1 MTNLLIKLFIKDYKN
16 IKDENV
22 RKKYG
27 ELGSF
32 IGISSNVAL
41 FIIKF
46 LVGLVINSVAIMADS
61 FNNLSDSL
69 SSIITLVGFK
79 LGAKPADEEHPFGHG
94 RMEYISGLVVSF
106 IIMLIGFEFLRTSF
120 FKILAPE
127 NISFS
132 YVTIFILLIT
142 VLIKIW
148 QAFFNKKIGKLI
160 NSHSLIATATDSRND
175 VIVTSVTILSL
186 IIFKIFNINLD
197 GYFGIIVA
205 LFLIYSGFNL
215 ARETLSPLLGEAI
228 DSELAERIK
237 SIALSYDN
245 VIGVHDILVHNYGP
259 NKSIASLHVEVPS
272 NVDINKSHEIID
284 LIEKQIQDELNIFLT
299 IHMDPVNVND
309 ERIQT
314 IVSTIQNV
322 FKNYDEELDTH
333 DHRIVDGENII
344 NFIFDLVIPY
354 NFSKEKEKSLI
365 SDIKANVKALDSRYK
380 CIINI
385 EKSFI
390 NK

>member
-1 MTNLLIKLFIKDYKN
+1 MTNLLVKLFIKDYKN
-16 IKDENV
+16 IKNENV
-22 RKKYG
+22 RTKYG
-27 ELGSF
+27 ELGSLV
-32 IGISSNVAL
+32 GISSNVIL

-46 LVGLVINSVAIMADS
+46 LVGVLINSVAIMADS

-106 IIMLIGFEFLRTSF
+106 IIILIGFEFLRASF
-120 FKILAPE
+120 FKI
-127 NISFS
+127 
-132 YVTIFILLIT
+132 
-142 VLIKIW
+142 IK
-148 QAFFNKKIGKLI
+148 
-160 NSHSLIATATDSRND
+160 
-175 VIVTSVTILSL
+175 
-186 IIFKIFNINLD
+186 
-197 GYFGIIVA
+197 
-205 LFLIYSGFNL
+205 
-215 ARETLSPLLGEAI
+215 ETLSPLLGEAI
-228 DSELAERIK
+228 DNELAEKIK
-237 SIALSYDN
+237 SIAISYDG

-272 NVDINKSHEIID
+272 NIDITKSHETID
-284 LIEKQIQDELNIFLT
+284 LIEKHIQKELNIFLT

-314 IVSTIQNV
+314 ILDTIKNV
-322 FKNYDEELDTH
+322 FKNYDDELDTH
-333 DHRIVDGENII
+333 DHRLVDGQNRI

-354 NFSKEKEKSLI
+354 NFSKEKETKLI
-365 SDIKANVKALDSRYK
+365 SDIKSNVSALDKRYK

>member
-1 MTNLLIKLFIKDYKN
+1 MTHLLIRLFIKDYKN
-16 IKDENV
+16 IKDENI

-32 IGISSNVAL
+32 VGIFSNVML

-46 LVGLVINSVAIMADS
+46 LVGVFINSVAIMADS

-69 SSIITLVGFK
+69 SSIITLIGFK

-106 IIMLIGFEFLRTSF
+106 IIMLIGFQFLRTSF
-120 FKILAPE
+120 LKIINPE
-127 NISFS
+127 TISFS

-142 VLIKIW
+142 VIIKIW
-148 QAFFNKKIGKLI
+148 QAFFNIKIGKLI
-160 NSHSLIATATDSRND
+160 NSYSLIATATDSRND

-186 IIFKIFNINLD
+186 IIFKFFNLNLD

-205 LFLIYSGFNL
+205 IFLMYSGFNL
-215 ARETLSPLLGEAI
+215 AKETLSPLLGEAI
-228 DSELAERIK
+228 DNELAEKIK
-237 SIALSYDN
+237 SIALSYN
-245 VIGVHDILVHNYGP
+245 GVIGVHDILVHNYGP

-284 LIEKQIQDELNIFLT
+284 LIEKQIQEELNIFLT
-299 IHMDPVNVND
+299 IHMDPVNVDD

-314 IVSTIQNV
+314 IVNTIRNV

-333 DHRIVDGENII
+333 DHRLVDGENRI

-354 NFSKEKEKSLI
+354 NFSKEKEKHLI
-365 SDIKANVKALDSRYK
+365 SDIKNSIKNIDNRYK

>member
-1 MTNLLIKLFIKDYKN
+1 MTNLLIRLFIKDYKN
-16 IKDENV
+16 IKNENV

-32 IGISSNVAL
+32 VGIFSNVIL

-46 LVGLVINSVAIMADS
+46 LVGVFINSVAIMADS

-69 SSIITLVGFK
+69 SSIITLIGFK
-79 LGAKPADEEHPFGHG
+79 LSTKPADEEHPFGHG
-94 RMEYISGLVVSF
+94 RMEYISGLIVSF
-106 IIMLIGFEFLRTSF
+106 IIMIIGFEFLRTSF
-120 FKILAPE
+120 FKIINPE
-127 NISFS
+127 TISFS

-142 VLIKIW
+142 IIIKIW
-148 QAFFNKKIGKLI
+148 QSFFNIKIGKLI

-186 IIFKIFNINLD
+186 IIFKLFNINLD
-197 GYFGIIVA
+197 GFFGIIVA
-205 LFLIYSGFNL
+205 IFLMYSGFNL
-215 ARETLSPLLGEAI
+215 AKETLSPLLGEAI
-228 DSELAERIK
+228 DNELAEKIK
-237 SIALSYDN
+237 AIVLSYDG

-272 NVDINKSHEIID
+272 NIEITKSHEVID
-284 LIEKQIQDELNIFLT
+284 LIEKQVQEELNIFLT
-299 IHMDPVNVND
+299 IHMDPVNVDD
-309 ERIQT
+309 ERIQ
-314 IVSTIQNV
+314 IIINAIRNV
-322 FKNYDEELDTH
+322 FKTYDEELDTH
-333 DHRIVDGENII
+333 DHRLVDCENRI

-365 SDIKANVKALDSRYK
+365 LDIKNSVKNIDSRYK
-380 CIINI
+380 CLINI